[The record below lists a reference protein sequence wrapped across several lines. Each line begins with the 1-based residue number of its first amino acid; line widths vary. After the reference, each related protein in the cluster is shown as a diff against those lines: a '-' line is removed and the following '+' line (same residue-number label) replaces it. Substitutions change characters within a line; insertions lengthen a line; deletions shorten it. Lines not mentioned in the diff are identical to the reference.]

1 MSDETIE
8 QFKVRWEEV
17 RQRVR
22 ALEFTA
28 QFYAER
34 NQQLIDENRELAY
47 LRHTVS
53 KLADENNAKDELLW
67 WLTAEANRVC
77 LDRYGVGKH
86 GDTVQ
91 LLVASVVRQM
101 LATQGY
107 TRENLEK
114 H

>member
-34 NQQLIDENRELAY
+34 NQQLIDENRELKGYIEAAD
-47 LRHTVS
+47 RS
-53 KLADENNAKDELLW
+53 ISDLAEVQVKMNELLW
-67 WLTAEANRVC
+67 WVTADVSRNMARDNVPWVEVWEAIR
-77 LDRYGVGKH
+77 R
-86 GDTVQ
+86 
-91 LLVASVVRQM
+91 VRQM